1 MEVKYVHYVGMVFV
15 ATEMPLDK
23 PVLCGVVTQNGELRA
38 SWRDPEYRGDDRMM
52 LDFNKELGKAMISGE
67 IPIPIFTFIHPANEQ
82 SNKAIAKADFQMEKV
97 LRDGVEWNMWFLGAE
112 RTKAIMEFRKRFLEA
127 TSDEERVGVLDEY
140 VNDFEKAIK
149 NKNKLK
155 EVAKV
160 K

>member
-97 LRDGVEWNMWFLGAE
+97 AKDNTEWNLWYLSAE

-127 TSDEERVGVLDEY
+127 TSDEERLGALDGY
-140 VNDFEKAIK
+140 VKDFEMAIK
-149 NKNKLK
+149 SKNKLK